1 MFRVVVDNGGST
13 TVEEDVVVD
22 FDGLWLFALLNG
34 HRRSCCLREANFA
47 IVEEVVRSIIILLY
61 CSIDNRYKEIQS
73 ANDAVGCRAIVEP
86 HHTAL

>member
-22 FDGLWLFALLNG
+22 VDGLLLWLFALLNG

-47 IVEEVVRSIIILLY
+47 IVEEVVRSIMILLY
-61 CSIDNRYKEIQS
+61 CLIDNRYKVIQS
-73 ANDAVGCRAIVEP
+73 ANDAC
-86 HHTAL
+86 L

>member
-1 MFRVVVDNGGST
+1 MFRVVVDGGSCST

-47 IVEEVVRSIIILLY
+47 IVGEVVRSIMILLY
-61 CSIDNRYKEIQS
+61 CLIDNRYKVIQS
-73 ANDAVGCRAIVEP
+73 ANDAVSSCSIVD
-86 HHTAL
+86 

>member
-1 MFRVVVDNGGST
+1 MFRVVVDEEDGST

-22 FDGLWLFALLNG
+22 VDGLWLLFALLNG

-61 CSIDNRYKEIQS
+61 CLLNRQQI
-73 ANDAVGCRAIVEP
+73 
-86 HHTAL
+86 